1 MSLINIRNLGITLSM
16 PLFSNLD
23 LAVNAGDRIGI
34 VAANG
39 RGKSTLL
46 RSIAAMAEATTGE
59 IIRARGLTVGFV
71 EQNVPE
77 KWLSTSFYAF
87 VQSALSSDQ
96 AEMESWRV
104 DIVLDA
110 LDVGEGLRQ
119 PPQDVVVEDVGAD
132 ERDHDGDDRDDQAR
146 AKLVEVLDER
156 DAVLV
161 LQTTREPRHGRVL
174 GVLALRLRLRLSRRL
189 SGRSLRHGRGRRSGG
204 DFLRLRLARGDR
216 VLELPHAASQ
226 GASHLRQALG
236 SEEQEQHDEDD
247 DYLRPSQGTHASMV
261 ARCLQRGHQG

>member
-1 MSLINIRNLGITLSM
+1 MSTKTATIRWAFSSNEDDRQRDRDRRDEDDLDGGEERLGDAERHEL
-16 PLFSNLD
+16 P
-23 LAVNAGDRIGI
+23 VAG
-34 VAANG
+34 
-39 RGKSTLL
+39 L
-46 RSIAAMAEATTGE
+46 
-59 IIRARGLTVGFV
+59 
-71 EQNVPE
+71 
-77 KWLSTSFYAF
+77 
-87 VQSALSSDQ
+87 
-96 AEMESWRV
+96 
-104 DIVLDA
+104 
-110 LDVGEGLRQ
+110 GEGLRQ